1 MLART
6 SHIGVESVMSR
17 RRSNPGLPS
26 EPSNP
31 LEQRVEQAR
40 RQNRRGEPR
49 KALVLLREACF
60 LAGSNARLWTL
71 YAAQS
76 WRMGRLDDTRQALRH
91 ALWLRERDHD
101 EPRARVLRTLID
113 AADAGQAFETLRAA

>member
-1 MLART
+1 
-6 SHIGVESVMSR
+6 MSKR
-17 RRSNPGLPS
+17 RRQIAPACTPD
-26 EPSNP
+26 P

-40 RQNRRGEPR
+40 RQRRRGDAR

-60 LAGSNARLWTL
+60 LAGTDARLWAL

-91 ALWLRERDHD
+91 ALWLREKNHD
-101 EPRARVLRTLID
+101 ESRARVLRTLIT
-113 AADAGQAFETLRAA
+113 AADAGTAFELLRAA

>member
-1 MLART
+1 MAKRRHISAVT
-6 SHIGVESVMSR
+6 SS
-17 RRSNPGLPS
+17 PS
-26 EPSNP
+26 DP

-60 LAGSNARLWTL
+60 CAGGDARLWTL

-76 WRMGRLDDTRQALRH
+76 WRMGRLDDTRQALRQ
-91 ALWLRERDHD
+91 ALWLRERAND
-101 EPRARVLRTLID
+101 EPRARVLRTLIA
-113 AADAGQAFETLRAA
+113 AADAGSAFDALRAA